1 MGMWDNYRHMVKVQL
16 QGATAGTTKYGWL
29 ESMSELLMYGI
40 VVALCFAHRWYIPA
54 ILLMLVVIAMVVVV
68 TKK

>member
-1 MGMWDNYRHMVKVQL
+1 MGMWDMYKGMVKVQV

-29 ESMSELLMYGI
+29 ESASELLMYGI
-40 VVALCFAHRWYIPA
+40 VVALCFAHNWYIPA
-54 ILLMLVVIAMVVVV
+54 ILLLLVVIAMGLVV